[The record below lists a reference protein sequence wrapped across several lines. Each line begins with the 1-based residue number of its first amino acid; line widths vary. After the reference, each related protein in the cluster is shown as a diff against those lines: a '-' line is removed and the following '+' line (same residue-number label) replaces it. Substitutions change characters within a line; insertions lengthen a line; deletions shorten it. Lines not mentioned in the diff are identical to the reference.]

1 MSIRYSF
8 SWWEALW
15 FLPTAKDEPQ
25 SNDSRHRPIGEALSA
40 VLDDRRL
47 RRLNRAN
54 LGVFV
59 LLFLLFWLN
68 VLLGKAKISFG
79 WQVPFLL
86 SDIAEY
92 LLLMVTALF
101 FTLAAIGR
109 ESLLRRERHEK

>member
-1 MSIRYSF
+1 M
-8 SWWEALW
+8 
-15 FLPTAKDEPQ
+15 LPTAKK
-25 SNDSRHRPIGEALSA
+25 RAALERRAAPAGREEVRST

-54 LGVFV
+54 LGIFA
-59 LLFLLFWLN
+59 LLFFLFWLN
-68 VLLGKAKISFG
+68 VILGKAKISFG

-92 LLLMVTALF
+92 LLLLVTAVF

-109 ESLLRRERHEK
+109 ESLLQREKDVK